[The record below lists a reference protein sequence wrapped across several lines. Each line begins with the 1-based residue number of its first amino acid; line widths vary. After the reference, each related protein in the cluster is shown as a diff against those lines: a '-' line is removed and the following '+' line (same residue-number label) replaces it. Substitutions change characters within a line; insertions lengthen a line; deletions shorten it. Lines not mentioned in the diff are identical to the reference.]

1 VDEMAIADF
10 YGFIA
15 SAILISFSG
24 VMSPGP
30 FFAVTIAKGFESK
43 FSGIILSLG
52 HGVVEFPLMFLIY
65 YFGIEWISKSLILD
79 KTVSFV
85 GGAILIYMGM
95 QMLKT
100 RKEKNPQSPYL
111 KYGAFVAGILATATN
126 PYFLLWWSTVG
137 INLVGQA
144 ANFQLIGF
152 VIFTIVH
159 WSCDL
164 IWNSIVSLTVFKSK
178 QLWTKRVHHIVFGF
192 CFLVFVGFGAW
203 FTIRAFIL

>member
-1 VDEMAIADF
+1 MAIEDF
-10 YGFIA
+10 YGFIV

-30 FFAVTIAKGFESK
+30 FFAVTISKGLENK
-43 FSGIILSLG
+43 FSGIIISLG

-65 YFGIEWISKSLILD
+65 YFGVTWLKESVILSKTI
-79 KTVSFV
+79 SFV
-85 GGAILIYMGM
+85 GGAILIYMGI
-95 QMLKT
+95 QMLKR
-100 RKEKNPQSPYL
+100 RKEKTQSSPYL
-111 KYGAFVAGILATATN
+111 KYGIFVAGILATATN
-126 PYFLLWWSTVG
+126 PYFLMWWTTVG

-144 ANFQLIGF
+144 ANFQFIGF

-164 IWNSIVSLTVFKSK
+164 IWNTVVSLTVFKSK
-178 QLWTKRVHHIVFGF
+178 RLWTKKVHDIVFGF

-203 FTIRAFIL
+203 FTISAFFW

>member
-1 VDEMAIADF
+1 
-10 YGFIA
+10 
-15 SAILISFSG
+15 
-24 VMSPGP
+24 
-30 FFAVTIAKGFESK
+30 
-43 FSGIILSLG
+43 
-52 HGVVEFPLMFLIY
+52 
-65 YFGIEWISKSLILD
+65 
-79 KTVSFV
+79 
-85 GGAILIYMGM
+85 MGM